1 MSTLITDLKG
11 NSKAILA
18 ESGRNDNDLVV
29 DEKVAIERLGA
40 SKLHTDSVCK
50 IYIIISNKSFLI
62 MIYIGTRYK
71 RKTQKLIREVEG
83 SSSR

>member
-29 DEKVAIERLGA
+29 DEKVTTKGVGA
-40 SKLHTDSVCK
+40 PML
-50 IYIIISNKSFLI
+50 
-62 MIYIGTRYK
+62 
-71 RKTQKLIREVEG
+71 
-83 SSSR
+83 

>member
-40 SKLHTDSVCK
+40 SKLQTDSVCTLH
-50 IYIIISNKSFLI
+50 ND
-62 MIYIGTRYK
+62 
-71 RKTQKLIREVEG
+71 
-83 SSSR
+83 